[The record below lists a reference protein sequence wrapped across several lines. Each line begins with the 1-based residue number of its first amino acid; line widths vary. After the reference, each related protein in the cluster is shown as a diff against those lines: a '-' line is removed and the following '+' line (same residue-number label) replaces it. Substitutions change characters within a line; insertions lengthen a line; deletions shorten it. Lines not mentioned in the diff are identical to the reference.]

1 MLSTISWPSIDSLI
15 NAEVSFTEM
24 GELFTDLYKCLIGHE
39 NFVSVW
45 SKIGGVIS
53 TLGIITTVA
62 LLVLSVVQLLFGRK
76 LINFQAF
83 LLFFAAGFVA
93 GTSLLAPLLAGV
105 GMAIPPWIIGLIA
118 GIVAALFSKV
128 LFFVG
133 YVFAAGYA
141 TYMVSR
147 GGHLLPDSLVSF
159 VKGNMIICLVSVA
172 LVVTIAIVFRG
183 WVAIIVTSA
192 LGGYCVSL
200 CLRTLL
206 AELAGISLGKVFVIV
221 ASVLLAL
228 LGYMFQFKTRSG
240 KRR

>member
-1 MLSTISWPSIDSLI
+1 MH
-15 NAEVSFTEM
+15 AEVGFAEL
-24 GELFTDLYKCLIGHE
+24 GEVFADVYRGLIGHE

-45 SKIGGVIS
+45 SKIGGIIS
-53 TLGIITTVA
+53 SLGIITTVI
-62 LLVLSVVQLLFGRK
+62 LLALSVVQLFFGRK

-83 LLFFAAGFVA
+83 ILFFAAGFVV

-118 GIVAALFSKV
+118 GIVAALFSK
-128 LFFVG
+128 LIFFVV
-133 YVFAAGYA
+133 YVFAVGYA
-141 TYMVSR
+141 TYMISA
-147 GGHLLPDSLVSF
+147 GGHLLPDSLVPF

-172 LVVTIAIVFRG
+172 LAVAIAIVFRG
-183 WVAIIVTSA
+183 WIAIIVTSA

-206 AELAGISLGKVFVIV
+206 ANLAGISLGNVFVIV